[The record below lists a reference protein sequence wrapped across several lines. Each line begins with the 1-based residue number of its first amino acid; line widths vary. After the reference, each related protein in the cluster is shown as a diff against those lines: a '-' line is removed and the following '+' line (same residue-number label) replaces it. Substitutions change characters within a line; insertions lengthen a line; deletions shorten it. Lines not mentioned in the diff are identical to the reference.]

1 MESAQGEIYHNN
13 FNWINLLKLR
23 ASIGNPGNQNYD
35 SAQTLLTYV
44 FQYGSMNYFGLGAI
58 LNQMGNPDLKWQT
71 TLDKNFGIDI
81 TLLNRRLNIT
91 VDYFHKVTDP
101 LLIRIGMPLSSGT
114 PTYMTNAG
122 EQTSQGVT
130 ATASYYIIQNFDK
143 RFSWM
148 VRANLRTQKTRIDKI
163 GDNCRCSTRAEREP
177 IRFGIMTGRTR
188 MIFGL

>member
-1 MESAQGEIYHNN
+1 
-13 FNWINLLKLR
+13 
-23 ASIGNPGNQNYD
+23 
-35 SAQTLLTYV
+35 
-44 FQYGSMNYFGLGAI
+44 MNYFGLGAV
-58 LNQMGNPDLKWQT
+58 LDQVGNSDLKWQT
-71 TLDKNFGIDI
+71 TLDKNMGIDI
-81 TLLNRRLNIT
+81 TLLNKRLNIT

-148 VRANLRTQKTRIDKI
+148 VRANLRTQKNRIDKI
-163 GDNCRCSTRAEREP
+163 GDKLSLLNASGKGANTVRYYDGADPDDIWAVKSVGIDPANGKELFYDENGNYTYDFSYDDEVICGNTRPKIE
-177 IRFGIMTGRTR
+177 G
-188 MIFGL
+188 